1 MSYAQSVLEIILQH
15 RLEFALFAVL
25 LLIGLMALWTL
36 LRWFSGARQPHPEN
50 YILRWHGVIEGLWA
64 QPDEFYALL
73 NTHLHEKV
81 SQPESPFSKVK
92 PLTRRLLARRSFGGA
107 LLGEKSTYLQTSY
120 KHVSYYLC
128 VCPAPIG
135 LSVSSWAF
143 TSRSE
148 GETLYEHDT
157 GTLFSLL
164 MHQTMQ
170 DVLSLLC
177 KHQSVPELSEDE
189 LAPIMRPFY
198 AVSFSGRR
206 NGLPNASSASGVLPD
221 EPGGASPSA
230 SDIVA
235 PETSGLAA
243 LPAEDPPKKSTP

>member
-15 RLEFALFAVL
+15 RLEFALFVGL
-25 LLIGLMALWTL
+25 LLIGLVALWTL

-64 QPDEFYALL
+64 QPDDFYALL

-81 SQPESPFSKVK
+81 SQPESPFSRVK
-92 PLTRRLLARRSFGGA
+92 PLRRRLLARRSFGGA
-107 LLGEKSTYLQTSY
+107 LLGEKTTYLQTSY

-128 VCPAPIG
+128 VSPAPIG

-143 TSRSE
+143 TSRAE
-148 GETLYEHDT
+148 GETLSEHDT

-164 MHQTMQ
+164 MHKTMQ

-177 KHQSVPELSEDE
+177 HHQGVPELSEEE

-198 AVSFSGRR
+198 AVSFSGRGAELPSASSSSD
-206 NGLPNASSASGVLPD
+206 GLPDMPRV
-221 EPGGASPSA
+221 ASPST
-230 SDIVA
+230 SDIRK
-235 PETSGLAA
+235 PKTSTLAA
-243 LPAEDPPKKSTP
+243 MPAEEP